1 MASEARIFFAGLGA
15 SLVCLALVLVLGRPG
30 LDDSPT
36 QTRASSD
43 PFSGM
48 RVIVPAAAEPAMA
61 AARGDSIPQI
71 QPAKDVQAEKQVEGE
86 NKQLEPERPKTK
98 KEMKAE
104 RRKKQAE
111 RRLKKKQAQRV
122 RQRPQLQTPQ
132 EPAIMAVGGKR

>member
-71 QPAKDVQAEKQVEGE
+71 QPAKDVQAVEGE